1 MTRQIGFALGVSVLV
16 AVLGSAHATDAVSAF
31 RGGWLFMVIAGLS
44 GAVLA
49 VAMGPVR
56 QHASAAAAAPAQAQA
71 QAQAQGPA
79 QVTLGQSPAS

>member
-1 MTRQIGFALGVSVLV
+1 
-16 AVLGSAHATDAVSAF
+16 
-31 RGGWLFMVIAGLS
+31 VIAGLS

-71 QAQAQGPA
+71 QVA
-79 QVTLGQSPAS
+79 LGQSPAS